1 MGTTH
6 HIQQLSVLDSAMPLQ
21 YGSNNLTP
29 QDMFVIASSLC
40 TARAEYFEIFHEV
53 QNRIGEVATEV
64 WDVVERRQEGGL
76 RRLRNFL
83 DQFRA
88 PGAENEEFCLTAL
101 AHHGQTVRT
110 LTVSPRCFRTAEAA
124 EARRP

>member
-1 MGTTH
+1 M
-6 HIQQLSVLDSAMPLQ
+6 LLQ
-21 YGSNNLTP
+21 YSSNDLTP
-29 QDMFVIASSLC
+29 QDMIVIASSLC
-40 TARAEYFEIFHEV
+40 MTRAEYFEISHEV

-88 PGAENEEFCLTAL
+88 AGAENEEFCLTAL
-101 AHHGQTVRT
+101 AYHGTPT
-110 LTVSPRCFRTAEAA
+110 LLDKPAKLCEL
-124 EARRP
+124 

>member
-1 MGTTH
+1 M
-6 HIQQLSVLDSAMPLQ
+6 LLQ
-21 YGSNNLTP
+21 HSSDNLTP

-40 TARAEYFEIFHEV
+40 MARAEYFEIVHEV

-88 PGAENEEFCLTAL
+88 AGAENEEFCLTAL

-110 LTVSPRCFRTAEAA
+110 LTVSPRCVRAAEAA